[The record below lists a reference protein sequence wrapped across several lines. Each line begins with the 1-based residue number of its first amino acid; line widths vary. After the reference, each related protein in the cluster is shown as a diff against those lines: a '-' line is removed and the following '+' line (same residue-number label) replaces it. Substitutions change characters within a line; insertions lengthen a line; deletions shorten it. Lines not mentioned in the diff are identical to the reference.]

1 MIIVQNNLI
10 PFKGF
15 RAINLFGILFVRG
28 SSSLS
33 ESTYLHERIHTRQ
46 MVELLYIG
54 FYLAYLAEWLYLLC
68 KYRNNS
74 RAYRSISF
82 EKEAYA
88 HQYDGASYL
97 NNRKLYAQ
105 WRKDV

>member
-1 MIIVQNNLI
+1 
-10 PFKGF
+10 
-15 RAINLFGILFVRG
+15 
-28 SSSLS
+28 
-33 ESTYLHERIHTRQ
+33 
-46 MVELLYIG
+46 
-54 FYLAYLAEWLYLLC
+54 LAYFAEWLYLLC

-88 HQYDGASYL
+88 HQYDGTSYL
-97 NNRKLYAQ
+97 GNRKLYAQ